1 MSCITNAYLIVVLFQ
16 HSEEKEKQRLEGEI
30 MRIKSLSSTSPTAL
44 HGADCPD
51 SFRGV
56 DAANSPGLVFE
67 FFAKF

>member
-1 MSCITNAYLIVVLFQ
+1 
-16 HSEEKEKQRLEGEI
+16 